1 MDRCGG
7 QIREGRTTRRAQ
19 GVAWRCG
26 ALLVALGLGFVPAL
40 ASDEDPYADDKTVLR
55 VCAASEEEPYS
66 VKDGSGFENKV
77 AEALAAAMGRKAVF
91 KWYNKPAI
99 YLVRDQ
105 LSLKLC
111 DVVVG
116 LDTGDQRVLTSA
128 PYYRAPY
135 VFIQRKDSKLSIKDW
150 NSPDL
155 AKADKIGFVPG
166 SPAQTMMEKIG
177 LFNVHFNYMHSL
189 TDFQDRRNK
198 YTRISPRRVVGEVAN
213 GTANAAVMFAP
224 EVARYVKA
232 NAELAMT
239 VIPDDNVGADGAKIP
254 HHFDQSFGVRE
265 DDRELRDAIDAALP
279 KARPKIEAIL
289 AAEGIPL
296 LPMPKPQP
304 PRGPRS

>member
-1 MDRCGG
+1 MQRFSA
-7 QIREGRTTRRAQ
+7 ILSGRGTRRTRHPACWS
-19 GVAWRCG
+19 A
-26 ALLVALGLGFVPAL
+26 ALLFAVSLGAGPAA
-40 ASDEDPYADDKTVLR
+40 ASDENPYADDKTVLR

-66 VKDGSGFENKV
+66 VKDGSGFENKI
-77 AEALAAAMGRKAVF
+77 AEALAAAMDRKAVF

-111 DVVVG
+111 DVIVG
-116 LDTGDQRVLTSA
+116 LDSGDQRVLTSM

-135 VFIQRKDSKLSIKDW
+135 AFVQRKDSKLSIKDW

-155 AKADKIGFVPG
+155 VKANKIGFVPG
-166 SPAQTMMEKIG
+166 TPAQTMMEKTG

-213 GTANAAVMFAP
+213 GTADLAVMFAP

-232 NAELAMT
+232 NGELTMT
-239 VIPDDNVGADGAKIP
+239 VIPDDNVGVDGARIP
-254 HHFDQSFGVRE
+254 HHFDQSFGVRA
-265 DDRELRDAIDAALP
+265 DDRDLRDAIDAAIP
-279 KARPKIEAIL
+279 KARADIEAIL
-289 AAEGIPL
+289 AAEGIPQL
-296 LPMPKPQP
+296 SLPKQP
-304 PRGPRS
+304 VRGPRS